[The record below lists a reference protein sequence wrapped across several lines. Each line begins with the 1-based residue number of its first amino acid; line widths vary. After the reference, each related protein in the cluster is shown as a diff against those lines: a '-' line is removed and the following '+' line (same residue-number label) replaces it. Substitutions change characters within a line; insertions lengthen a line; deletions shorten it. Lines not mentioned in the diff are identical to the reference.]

1 MPEPITSGEASA
13 SSTTNEE
20 QAVRNRV
27 RELTNQV
34 LQRGRV
40 DPEAVREVMLAVAGR
55 APGDPGAASADP
67 RELLADEV
75 KTLEKALANSAA
87 DVREALERLAA
98 RGKDFTDNDLKQA
111 LSCLRQLE
119 EDSVRAANRIAEAM
133 RRNLRREIVEL
144 AVHAQG
150 VGAEAGARAVSL
162 MSELAARLGGATPGL
177 ETMRGASVR
186 MALLASGAL
195 AGIAD
200 ALRPAP
206 KGPTGE

>member
-13 SSTTNEE
+13 PPTTDEE
-20 QAVRNRV
+20 QAIRNRV

-34 LQRGRV
+34 LQQGRV
-40 DPEAVREVMLAVAGR
+40 DPEAAREVMRAVAGR
-55 APGDPGAASADP
+55 APGDPGAGSANL

-75 KTLEKALANSAA
+75 KTLEEALASSAA
-87 DVREALERLAA
+87 AAREALERLAG

-111 LSCLRQLE
+111 LVNLRQLE
-119 EDSVRAANRIAEAM
+119 EDAVRAANRIAEAM
-133 RRNLRREIVEL
+133 SGNLRREIMEL

-150 VGAEAGARAVSL
+150 VGAEAGARAASL
-162 MSELAARLGGATPGL
+162 MSELAARLGGATSGL

-186 MALLASGAL
+186 VALLASGAL

-200 ALRPAP
+200 ALRPDP
-206 KGPTGE
+206 KSPTGD